1 MKRGLLA
8 LGVLLVLGLGI
19 GLFLTLRADEA
30 ATPAAA
36 AGPLPPDQKNAEPTP
51 GKNRIVPRV
60 SGADA
65 ARERPSGQ
73 VDVRDHRTGAPPPDE
88 QAPPP
93 PVRPPDGRQIDRKIT
108 GDLSQQLRP
117 LVAACTASVAPEAHG
132 KTARIEGQLFVA
144 IKAGQATVSSASFA
158 LRDVAEGVQPGLKQ
172 CLVEHIVGL
181 SAPGGAEA
189 DVDNYPITLSM
200 SWP

>member
-8 LGVLLVLGLGI
+8 LGVMLVLGLAI

-36 AGPLPPDQKNAEPTP
+36 AAGGPPPKDQKNAEPTP
-51 GKNRIVPRV
+51 GKNRVVPPG
-60 SGADA
+60 SSA

-73 VDVRDHRTGAPPPDE
+73 VDVRDHRTGGPPPDE
-88 QAPPP
+88 QPPPP

-117 LVAACTASVAPEAHG
+117 LVAACTASVPPEAHG

-144 IKAGQATVSSASFA
+144 IKAGQATVSSASFE